1 MALYL
6 YQASYTTDSWKSQ
19 IESPQDVRARVRAA
33 GEKLGGRVVDIWYS
47 MGEYDLVAI
56 LEYPDN
62 VAIAAGSMLIL
73 AGGAV
78 KAAKTTPLLPVED
91 GMAAMQKA
99 GEAAGLYKPSV

>member
-6 YQASYTTDSWKSQ
+6 YQLSYTSESWKAQ
-19 IESPQDVRARVRAA
+19 IQSPADVRERVRAA
-33 GEKLGGRVVDIWYS
+33 AEKLGGRVVGIWYS
-47 MGEYDLVAI
+47 MGDYDLIAI

-62 VAIAAGSMLIL
+62 VAIAAGSMIIL
-73 AGGAV
+73 AGGAT
-78 KAAKTTPLLPVED
+78 KTAKTTPLLSIED